1 MERMGGIDEAAPGAI
16 QLIADIY
23 IS

>member
-16 QLIADIY
+16 QPIADIY